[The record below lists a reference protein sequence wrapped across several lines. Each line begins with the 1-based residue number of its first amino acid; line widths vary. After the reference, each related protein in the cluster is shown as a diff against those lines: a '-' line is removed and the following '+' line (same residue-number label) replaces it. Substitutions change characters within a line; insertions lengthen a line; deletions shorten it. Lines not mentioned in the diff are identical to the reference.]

1 MRLGHISVRS
11 QGSKKKIDLWQPR
24 RAIILFHH
32 LGCLQVQDMVI
43 SVKDTRAKA
52 TSPLTGKG
60 HAEEEPDDQAL
71 AGAMKPNLVR
81 ALIQRGA
88 LR

>member
-1 MRLGHISVRS
+1 MATRCTTSLSLGWVSGTFLR
-11 QGSKKKIDLWQPR
+11 
-24 RAIILFHH
+24 F
-32 LGCLQVQDMVI
+32 

-52 TSPLTGKG
+52 TAPLTGKG
-60 HAEEEPDDQAL
+60 HAEGEPDDQAL

>member
-1 MRLGHISVRS
+1 LGVL
-11 QGSKKKIDLWQPR
+11 KAEVL
-24 RAIILFHH
+24 
-32 LGCLQVQDMVI
+32 MV

-52 TSPLTGKG
+52 TPPLTGKG
-60 HAEEEPDDQAL
+60 HAEKEPDDQAL
-71 AGAMKPNLVR
+71 AGLMKPNLVR

>member
-1 MRLGHISVRS
+1 LIN
-11 QGSKKKIDLWQPR
+11 R
-24 RAIILFHH
+24 RKA
-32 LGCLQVQDMVI
+32 GKAMTNYKV
-43 SVKDTRAKA
+43 SVKEMA
-52 TSPLTGKG
+52 TQASACLTISG
-60 HAEEEPDDQAL
+60 HGAMGLDNQAL

>member
-11 QGSKKKIDLWQPR
+11 QGPQKKIDLWQPR

-43 SVKDTRAKA
+43 RLNHDR
-52 TSPLTGKG
+52 
-60 HAEEEPDDQAL
+60 L
-71 AGAMKPNLVR
+71 A
-81 ALIQRGA
+81 
-88 LR
+88 